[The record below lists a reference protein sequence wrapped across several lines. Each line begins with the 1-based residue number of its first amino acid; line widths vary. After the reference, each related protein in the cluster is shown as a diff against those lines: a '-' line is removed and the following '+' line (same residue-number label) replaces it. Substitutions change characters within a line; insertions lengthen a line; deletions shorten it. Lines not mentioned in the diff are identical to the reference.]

1 MPNPNP
7 GPRCPVCG
15 QEHTGPLP
23 GFCTRPS
30 CGVELLAGTP
40 DRLGVRT
47 FGLANHFS
55 LCVLPFT
62 FAEMGKPPVWQRL
75 TAGGRWRERLFSLD
89 NADDL
94 DRTEYFLPYIRRFLF
109 PSLFRT
115 DKPGDSTPA
124 RQSCWHFTFDLSLLG
139 STDRAGLALTLTGR
153 ESKRNMTFE
162 YPLLLQQIELLVFSY
177 RVGFLVLHFQCRD
190 AGATYFDQMDSL
202 NYLRTIAPLF
212 RGFEIPELVTQAGK
226 FRMPQFLPYLLAEFD
241 PGVPVPAAPAAIPE
255 RTPLP
260 VKPVYDDRMM
270 VYTFSCVDCAT
281 SLNEPARCQALLEK
295 AAIINFDLRETK
307 RPRDE
312 PLTRDVAVWMQQ
324 RWQGF
329 SKDGGCLVVFDTD
342 RFHARF
348 LGVYHGTYYFDIFL
362 LAALQ
367 RVTLLSLFESFSD
380 IHTLITGSSASRKLV
395 RKVRRDLL
403 LFKNQCW
410 FSQIT
415 NRERGLVLWKK
426 WQRVL
431 ETRTLLTEVNEQ
443 SEELSNY
450 LQSRYRERIEW
461 LVRLGAFLAAALPV
475 VFGLERF
482 LGNAGWV
489 QNLRW
494 ILLGVLILGSLI
506 FGWYVWFRQTD
517 EA

>member
-1 MPNPNP
+1 M
-7 GPRCPVCG
+7 
-15 QEHTGPLP
+15 
-23 GFCTRPS
+23 
-30 CGVELLAGTP
+30 P

-47 FGLANHFS
+47 FGLVNHFS
-55 LCVLPFT
+55 LCILPFT
-62 FAEMGKPPVWQRL
+62 FTEMARPPVWQRL
-75 TAGGRWRERLFSLD
+75 PAGGRWRERTFSLE
-89 NADDL
+89 NADDQ

-109 PSLFRT
+109 PSLFQT
-115 DKPGDSTPA
+115 DKTGESSSA
-124 RQSCWHFTFDLSLLG
+124 RQSCWHFTFDLALLG
-139 STDRAGLALTLTGR
+139 STERAGLPLTLTGR
-153 ESKRNMTFE
+153 ESKRNMSFA
-162 YPLLLQQIELLVFSY
+162 YPLLLEQIELLVFSY
-177 RVGFLVLHFQCRD
+177 RVGFLVLHFQCAG

-212 RGFEIPELVTQAGK
+212 RGFEIPELETKAGK
-226 FRMPQFLPYLLAEFD
+226 FRMPQLLPYLLAEFD
-241 PGVPVPAAPAAIPE
+241 PATPAPATPAAVPE
-255 RTPLP
+255 HGPLP

-270 VYTFSCVDCAT
+270 VYAFSCLDCSTA
-281 SLNEPARCQALLEK
+281 LKEPAQCQALLEK
-295 AAIINFDLRETK
+295 AAIINFDPRETK

-312 PLTRDVAVWMQQ
+312 PITRDVAVWLQQ
-324 RWQGF
+324 RWQGY

-348 LGVYHGTYYFDIFL
+348 LGGYQGTYYFDIFL

-380 IHTLITGSSASRKLV
+380 IHTLITGSGASRKLL

-426 WQRVL
+426 WQRVF

-443 SEELSNY
+443 SEELNNY

-461 LVRLGAFLAAALPV
+461 LVRLGTFLAVALPA
-475 VFGLERF
+475 VFGLDRF
-482 LGNAGWV
+482 LGSNADWV
-489 QNLRW
+489 QQLRW
-494 ILLGVLILGSLI
+494 LLLGVLILGSLI
-506 FGWYVWFRQTD
+506 FGWFVWFRQPD